1 MKRELLM
8 GNEAIALGA
17 FEAGVEVVA
26 AYPGTPSTEIPET
39 AARFAKQY
47 GAYVEFSTNEKVALE
62 VGIGASWS
70 GKRALVTMKHVGVN
84 VASDSLMTLAYT
96 GVDGGLVLVSADEP
110 DCHSSQNEQDNRL
123 FSRFA
128 NLPCLDPSSS
138 QECRDMIL
146 FAYDLSE
153 LFSLPVIL
161 RPTTRVCHGRGDVE
175 LGDKIDAKKREGKFS
190 KDVSKYVAVPSHARA
205 LHKNLLDKMEKIR
218 EFIEDSN
225 LNYKIPGEGK
235 TGIIVIGSSF
245 NYLMEAL
252 QILSI
257 NPPILKIGVSHP
269 LAKNKVLSFIR
280 DFEKVIIIEEL
291 EPVIENDVKILMAEN
306 LLNLKIYGKNIFPR
320 TGEFSTDLVTEI
332 LSRFFR
338 IDMPKEQVKIL
349 TVPVRMP
356 LLCAGCPHRST
367 YYAIKKITKGKA
379 IFPSDIGCYTLG
391 YSRPLQ
397 TVDTCISMGSSFG
410 VACGL
415 AKSVDQP
422 IIATLGDST
431 FFHAGIP
438 PLINAK
444 YNNSKIVAVILDNLT
459 TAMTGHQ
466 PHPGTRLTAMGDPAS
481 SVSIEKLISGMD
493 IPVEVVDAGNVKQ
506 VEDAVKRAIESETVY
521 AIVSRGPCALL
532 KGLEKKPVYVVDVS
546 KCRSCKACIK
556 LSGCP
561 ALEFKEGH
569 SYVNPTVCN
578 GCGLCAYIC
587 PVEAIGR

>member
-62 VGIGASWS
+62 VGIGASWA

-96 GVDGGLVLVSADEP
+96 GVNGGFVLVSADEP
-110 DCHSSQNEQDNRL
+110 DCHSSQNEQDNRI
-123 FSRFA
+123 FARFA
-128 NLPCLDPSSS
+128 NIPCLDPSSP
-138 QECRDMIL
+138 QESRDMTI

-153 LFSLPVIL
+153 KYSVPVIL

-175 LGDKIDAKKREGKFS
+175 LGEINIQKREGKFS
-190 KDVSKYVAVPSHARA
+190 KDVSRYVTVPSHARI
-205 LHKNLLDKMEKIR
+205 LHKKLLEKMDKITEY
-218 EFIEDSN
+218 IEQSN
-225 LNYKIPGEGK
+225 LNYVIPGKGK
-235 TGIIVIGSSF
+235 TGVIVIGASF
-245 NYLMEAL
+245 NYLMESL
-252 QILSI
+252 QVL
-257 NPPILKIGVSHP
+257 NTKLPILKIGVSHP
-269 LAKNKVLSFIR
+269 LTKNTVLSFIK
-280 DFEKVIIIEEL
+280 DLEKVIIIEEL
-291 EPVIENDVKILMAEN
+291 EPVIENDVKIIIAEN
-306 LLNLKIYGKNIFPR
+306 HLNLKVYGKNLFPR

-332 LSRFFR
+332 LSKFLR
-338 IDMPKEQVKIL
+338 INITKEQSKCVP
-349 TVPVRMP
+349 VPVRMP

-367 YYAIKKITKGKA
+367 YYAIKKVTRGKA

-397 TVDTCISMGSSFG
+397 TVDTCIAMGSSFG
-410 VACGL
+410 VACGF
-415 AKSVDQP
+415 AKTVKEP
-422 IIATLGDST
+422 IVATLGDST

-466 PHPGTRLTAMGDPAS
+466 PHPGTQLTAMGEPAS
-481 SVSIEKLISGMD
+481 PVSIEKLISGMD
-493 IPVEVVDAGNVKQ
+493 IPVEVVDAYNVKSI
-506 VEDAVKRAIESETVY
+506 EEALKRAIESQTVY
-521 AIVSRGPCALL
+521 AIISRGSCVLL
-532 KGLEKKPVYVVDVS
+532 KGLEKKPVYMVDVS

-561 ALEFKEGH
+561 ALEFKDGH
-569 SYVNPTVCN
+569 SYVNPILCT

-587 PVEAIGR
+587 PVEAISK

>member
-62 VGIGASWS
+62 VGIGASWA

-84 VASDSLMTLAYT
+84 VAADSLMTLAYT
-96 GVDGGLVLVSADEP
+96 GVNGGFVLVSADEP
-110 DCHSSQNEQDNRL
+110 DCHSSQNEQDNRI
-123 FSRFA
+123 FARFA
-128 NLPCLDPSSS
+128 NIPCLDPSSP
-138 QECRDMIL
+138 QESRDMTI

-153 LFSLPVIL
+153 KYSVPVIL

-175 LGDKIDAKKREGKFS
+175 LGEINIQKREGKFS
-190 KDVSKYVAVPSHARA
+190 KDFSRYVTVPSHARI
-205 LHKNLLDKMEKIR
+205 LHKKLLEKMDKITEY
-218 EFIEDSN
+218 IEQSN
-225 LNYKIPGEGK
+225 LNYVIPGKGK
-235 TGIIVIGSSF
+235 TGVIVIGASF
-245 NYLMEAL
+245 NYLMESL
-252 QILSI
+252 QIL
-257 NPPILKIGVSHP
+257 NTKLPILKIGVSHP
-269 LAKNKVLSFIR
+269 LTKNTVLSFIK
-280 DFEKVIIIEEL
+280 DLEKVIIIEEL
-291 EPVIENDVKILMAEN
+291 EPVIENDVKIIIAEN
-306 LLNLKIYGKNIFPR
+306 QLNLKVYGKNLFPR

-332 LSRFFR
+332 LSKFLR
-338 IDMPKEQVKIL
+338 INITKEQSKCVP
-349 TVPVRMP
+349 VPVRMP

-367 YYAIKKITKGKA
+367 YYAIKKVTRGKA

-397 TVDTCISMGSSFG
+397 TVDTCIAMGSSFG
-410 VACGL
+410 VACGF
-415 AKSVDQP
+415 AKTVKEP
-422 IIATLGDST
+422 IVATLGDST

-466 PHPGTRLTAMGDPAS
+466 PHPGTQLTAMGESAS
-481 SVSIEKLISGMD
+481 PVSIEKLISGMD
-493 IPVEVVDAGNVKQ
+493 IPVEVVDAYNVKSI
-506 VEDAVKRAIESETVY
+506 EEALKRALESETVY
-521 AIVSRGPCALL
+521 AIISRGPCVLL
-532 KGLEKKPVYVVDVS
+532 KGLEKKPVYKVDVT

-561 ALEFKEGH
+561 ALEFKDGH
-569 SYVNPTVCN
+569 SYVNPTLCT

-587 PVEAIGR
+587 PVEAIYK

>member
-62 VGIGASWS
+62 VGIGASWA

-96 GVDGGLVLVSADEP
+96 GVNGGFVLVSADEP
-110 DCHSSQNEQDNRL
+110 DCHSSQNEQDNRI
-123 FSRFA
+123 FARFA
-128 NLPCLDPSSS
+128 NIPCLDPSSP
-138 QECRDMIL
+138 QESRDMTI

-153 LFSLPVIL
+153 KYSVPVIL

-175 LGDKIDAKKREGKFS
+175 LGEINIQKREGKFS
-190 KDVSKYVAVPSHARA
+190 KDFSRYVTVPSHARI
-205 LHKNLLDKMEKIR
+205 LHKKLLEKMDKITEY
-218 EFIEDSN
+218 IEQSN
-225 LNYKIPGEGK
+225 LNYVIPGKGK
-235 TGIIVIGSSF
+235 TGVIVIGASF
-245 NYLMEAL
+245 NYLMESL
-252 QILSI
+252 QVL
-257 NPPILKIGVSHP
+257 NTKLPILKIGVSHP
-269 LAKNKVLSFIR
+269 LTKNTVLSFIK
-280 DFEKVIIIEEL
+280 DLEKVIIIEEL
-291 EPVIENDVKILMAEN
+291 EPVIENDVKIIIAEN
-306 LLNLKIYGKNIFPR
+306 HLNLKVYGKNLFPR

-332 LSRFFR
+332 LSKFLR
-338 IDMPKEQVKIL
+338 INITKEQSKCVP
-349 TVPVRMP
+349 VPVRMP

-367 YYAIKKITKGKA
+367 YYAIKKVTRGKA

-397 TVDTCISMGSSFG
+397 TVDTCIAMGSSFG
-410 VACGL
+410 VACGF
-415 AKSVDQP
+415 AKTVKEP
-422 IIATLGDST
+422 IVATLGDST

-466 PHPGTRLTAMGDPAS
+466 PHPGTQLTAMGEPAS
-481 SVSIEKLISGMD
+481 PVSIEKLISGMD
-493 IPVEVVDAGNVKQ
+493 IPVEVVDAYNVKSI
-506 VEDAVKRAIESETVY
+506 EEALKRAIESQTVY
-521 AIVSRGPCALL
+521 AIISRGSCVLL
-532 KGLEKKPVYVVDVS
+532 KGLEKKPVYMVDVS

-561 ALEFKEGH
+561 ALEFKDGH
-569 SYVNPTVCN
+569 SYVNPILCT

-587 PVEAIGR
+587 PVEAISK

>member
-8 GNEAIALGA
+8 GDEAIALAA

-26 AYPGTPSTEIPET
+26 AYPGTPSTQIPET

-110 DCHSSQNEQDNRL
+110 DCHSSQNEQDNRIL
-123 FSRFA
+123 ARFA
-128 NLPCLDPSSS
+128 NVPCLEPSSP
-138 QECRDMIL
+138 QEARDMTI

-153 LFSLPVIL
+153 LFSIPVIL
-161 RPTTRVCHGRGDVE
+161 RPTTRVCHARGDVE
-175 LGDKIDAKKREGKFS
+175 LGEITIKKREGKFT
-190 KDVSKYVAVPSHARA
+190 KDVNRYVAIPAHARV
-205 LHKNLLDKMEKIR
+205 LHKKLLEKMEKIR

-225 LNYKIPGEGK
+225 LDYAIPGEGK
-235 TGIIVIGSSF
+235 TGIIVVGGSFS
-245 NYLMEAL
+245 YLMEAL
-252 QILSI
+252 NALNI
-257 NPPILKIGVSHP
+257 NPPLLKIGISHP
-269 LAKNKVLSFIR
+269 LARNKVLAFIK
-280 DFEKVIIIEEL
+280 DLDKVIVVEEL
-291 EPVIENDVKILMAEN
+291 EPVIENDIKILISESQ
-306 LLNLKIYGKNIFPR
+306 LNLKIYGKNIFPR
-320 TGEFSTDLVTEI
+320 TGEFSTELVTEI

-338 IDMPKEQVKIL
+338 IEVSKEQPKNIVIPNR
-349 TVPVRMP
+349 TP

-367 YYAIKKITKGKA
+367 FYAIKKVTRGKA

-391 YSRPLQ
+391 FPRPLQ
-397 TVDTCISMGSSFG
+397 TVDTCISMGGSFG
-410 VACGL
+410 IACGF
-415 AKSVDQP
+415 AKSLNEP
-422 IIATLGDST
+422 IVATLGDST

-466 PHPGTRLTAMGDPAS
+466 PHPGTQLTAMGDPAG
-481 SVSIEKLISGMD
+481 SVSIEKLIAGMD
-493 IPVEVVDAGNVKQ
+493 IPVEVVNALDVKS
-506 VEDAVKRAIESETVY
+506 VEDAVKRGIESKQVY
-521 AIVSRGPCALL
+521 AIVSRAPCVLL
-532 KGLEKKPVYVVDVS
+532 KGIEKKPIYRVEAS
-546 KCRSCKACIK
+546 MCRACKACIK

-561 ALEFKEGH
+561 GLEFRDGH
-569 SYVNPTVCN
+569 SNINSAICT

-587 PVEAIGR
+587 PVEAIVR

>member
-47 GAYVEFSTNEKVALE
+47 GVYVEFSTNEKVALE
-62 VGIGASWS
+62 VGIGASWA

-96 GVDGGLVLVSADEP
+96 GVDGGFVLVSADEP

-123 FSRFA
+123 FARFA
-128 NLPCLDPSSS
+128 NVPCLDPSSA
-138 QECRDMIL
+138 QECRDMII

-153 LFSLPVIL
+153 LFSIPVIL

-175 LGDKIDAKKREGKFS
+175 LGEINIQKREGKFT
-190 KDVSKYVAVPSHARA
+190 KDVTKYVTVPSHTRV
-205 LHKNLLDKMEKIR
+205 LHKKLLHKMDKVR
-218 EFIEDSN
+218 EFVEDSN
-225 LNYKIPGEGK
+225 LNYAISGEGK
-235 TGIIVIGSSF
+235 TGIVVIGASF
-245 NYLMEAL
+245 NYLMESL
-252 QILSI
+252 NILGI
-257 NPPILKIGVSHP
+257 KPPILKIGVSHP
-269 LAKNKVLSFIR
+269 LPKNKVLSFIK
-280 DFEKVIIIEEL
+280 DLEKLVIVEEL

-306 LLNLKIYGKNIFPR
+306 QLNLKLYGKNLFPR
-320 TGEFSTDLVTEI
+320 TGEYSTDLVTEI
-332 LSRFFR
+332 LSKFFR
-338 IDMPKEQVKIL
+338 IDVSKEQPKNIII
-349 TVPVRMP
+349 PNRAP

-367 YYAIKKITKGKA
+367 FYAIKKVTRGKA

-391 YSRPLQ
+391 FPRPLQ
-397 TVDTCISMGSSFG
+397 TVDTCISMGGSFG
-410 VACGL
+410 IACGL
-415 AKSVDQP
+415 AKSVNEP
-422 IIATLGDST
+422 IVATLGDST

-466 PHPGTRLTAMGDPAS
+466 PHPGTQLTAMGEPANP
-481 SVSIEKLISGMD
+481 VSIEKLIAAMD
-493 IPVEVVDAGNVKQ
+493 IPVEVVNATDVKSI
-506 VEDAVKRAIESETVY
+506 EDALKRALESEQVY
-521 AIVSRGPCALL
+521 AIISRGPCVLL
-532 KGLEKKPVYVVDVS
+532 KGIDKRPIYKVEVS
-546 KCRSCKACIK
+546 MCRSCKACIK

-561 ALEFKEGH
+561 ALEFKDGH
-569 SYVNPTVCN
+569 SSINPTVCT

-587 PVEAIGR
+587 PVDAIVR

>member
-1 MKRELLM
+1 M

-39 AARFAKQY
+39 AVRFAKQY

-62 VGIGASWS
+62 VGIGASWA

-96 GVDGGLVLVSADEP
+96 GINGGFVLVSADEP
-110 DCHSSQNEQDNRL
+110 DCHSSQNEQDNRI
-123 FSRFA
+123 FARFA
-128 NLPCLDPSSS
+128 NIPCLDPSSP
-138 QECRDMIL
+138 QESRDMTI

-153 LFSLPVIL
+153 KYSVPVIL

-175 LGDKIDAKKREGKFS
+175 LGEINIQKREGKFS
-190 KDVSKYVAVPSHARA
+190 KDVSRYVTVPSHARI
-205 LHKNLLDKMEKIR
+205 LHKKLLEKMDKITEY
-218 EFIEDSN
+218 IEQSN
-225 LNYKIPGEGK
+225 LNYVIPGKGK
-235 TGIIVIGSSF
+235 TGVIVIGASF
-245 NYLMEAL
+245 NYLMESL
-252 QILSI
+252 QVL
-257 NPPILKIGVSHP
+257 NTKLPILKIGVSHP
-269 LAKNKVLSFIR
+269 LTKNTVLSFIK
-280 DFEKVIIIEEL
+280 DLEKVIIIEEL
-291 EPVIENDVKILMAEN
+291 EPVIENDVKIIIAEN
-306 LLNLKIYGKNIFPR
+306 HLNLKVYGKNLFPR

-332 LSRFFR
+332 LSKFLR
-338 IDMPKEQVKIL
+338 INITKEQSKCVP
-349 TVPVRMP
+349 VPVRMP

-367 YYAIKKITKGKA
+367 YYAIKKVTRGKA

-397 TVDTCISMGSSFG
+397 TVDTCIAMGSSFG
-410 VACGL
+410 VACGF
-415 AKSVDQP
+415 AKTVKEP
-422 IIATLGDST
+422 IVATLGDST

-466 PHPGTRLTAMGDPAS
+466 PHPGTQLTAMGEPAS
-481 SVSIEKLISGMD
+481 PVSIEKLISGMD
-493 IPVEVVDAGNVKQ
+493 IPVEVVDAYNVKSI
-506 VEDAVKRAIESETVY
+506 EEALKRAIESQTVY
-521 AIVSRGPCALL
+521 AIISRGSCVLL
-532 KGLEKKPVYVVDVS
+532 KGLEKKPVYMVDVS

-561 ALEFKEGH
+561 ALEFKDGH
-569 SYVNPTVCN
+569 SYVNPILCT

-587 PVEAIGR
+587 PVEAISK

>member
-62 VGIGASWS
+62 VGIGASWA

-96 GVDGGLVLVSADEP
+96 GVNGGFVLVSADEP
-110 DCHSSQNEQDNRL
+110 DCHSSQNEQDNRI
-123 FSRFA
+123 FARFA
-128 NLPCLDPSSS
+128 NIPCLDPSSP
-138 QECRDMIL
+138 QESRDMTI

-153 LFSLPVIL
+153 KYSIPVIL

-175 LGDKIDAKKREGKFS
+175 LGEINIQKREGKFS
-190 KDVSKYVAVPSHARA
+190 KDVSRYVTVPSHARI
-205 LHKNLLDKMEKIR
+205 LHKKLLEKMDKITEY
-218 EFIEDSN
+218 IEQSN
-225 LNYKIPGEGK
+225 LNYVIPGKGK
-235 TGIIVIGSSF
+235 TGVIVIGASF
-245 NYLMEAL
+245 NYLMESLQAL
-252 QILSI
+252 NTKL
-257 NPPILKIGVSHP
+257 PILKIGVSHP
-269 LAKNKVLSFIR
+269 LTKNTVLSFIK
-280 DFEKVIIIEEL
+280 DLEKIIIIEEL
-291 EPVIENDVKILMAEN
+291 EPVIENDVKIIIAEN
-306 LLNLKIYGKNIFPR
+306 QLNLKVYGKNLFPR

-332 LSRFFR
+332 LSKFLR
-338 IDMPKEQVKIL
+338 INITKEQSKCVP
-349 TVPVRMP
+349 VPVRMP

-367 YYAIKKITKGKA
+367 YYAIKKVTRGKA

-397 TVDTCISMGSSFG
+397 TVDTCIAMGSSFG
-410 VACGL
+410 VACGF
-415 AKSVDQP
+415 AKTVKEP
-422 IIATLGDST
+422 IVATLGDST

-466 PHPGTRLTAMGDPAS
+466 PHPGTQLTAMGENAS
-481 SVSIEKLISGMD
+481 PVSIEKLISGMD
-493 IPVEVVDAGNVKQ
+493 IPVEVVDAYNVKSI
-506 VEDAVKRAIESETVY
+506 EEALKRGLESETVY
-521 AIVSRGPCALL
+521 AIISRGPCVLL
-532 KGLEKKPVYVVDVS
+532 KGLEKKPVYKVDVT

-561 ALEFKEGH
+561 ALEFKDGH
-569 SYVNPTVCN
+569 SYVNPTLCT

-587 PVEAIGR
+587 PVEAISK

>member
-39 AARFAKQY
+39 AVRFAKQY

-62 VGIGASWS
+62 VGIGASWA

-96 GVDGGLVLVSADEP
+96 GINGGFVLVSADEP
-110 DCHSSQNEQDNRL
+110 DCHSSQNEQDNRI
-123 FSRFA
+123 FARFA
-128 NLPCLDPSSS
+128 NIPCLDPSSP
-138 QECRDMIL
+138 QESRDMTI

-153 LFSLPVIL
+153 KYSVPVIL

-175 LGDKIDAKKREGKFS
+175 LGEINIQKREGKFS
-190 KDVSKYVAVPSHARA
+190 KDVSRYVTVPSHARI
-205 LHKNLLDKMEKIR
+205 LHKKLLEKMDKITEY
-218 EFIEDSN
+218 IEQSN
-225 LNYKIPGEGK
+225 LNYVIPGKGK
-235 TGIIVIGSSF
+235 TGVIVIGASF
-245 NYLMEAL
+245 NYLMESL
-252 QILSI
+252 QVL
-257 NPPILKIGVSHP
+257 NTKLPILKIGVSHP
-269 LAKNKVLSFIR
+269 LTKNTVLSFIK
-280 DFEKVIIIEEL
+280 DLEKVIIIEEL
-291 EPVIENDVKILMAEN
+291 EPVIENDVKIIIAEN
-306 LLNLKIYGKNIFPR
+306 HLNLKVYGKNLFPR

-332 LSRFFR
+332 LSKFLR
-338 IDMPKEQVKIL
+338 INITKEQSKCVP
-349 TVPVRMP
+349 VPVRMP

-367 YYAIKKITKGKA
+367 YYAIKKVTRGKA

-397 TVDTCISMGSSFG
+397 TVDTCIAMGSSFG
-410 VACGL
+410 VACGF
-415 AKSVDQP
+415 AKTVKEP
-422 IIATLGDST
+422 IVATLGDST

-466 PHPGTRLTAMGDPAS
+466 PHPGTQLTAMGEPAS
-481 SVSIEKLISGMD
+481 PVSIEKLISGMD
-493 IPVEVVDAGNVKQ
+493 IPVEVVDAYNVKSI
-506 VEDAVKRAIESETVY
+506 EEALKRAIESQTVY
-521 AIVSRGPCALL
+521 AIISRGSCVLL
-532 KGLEKKPVYVVDVS
+532 KGLEKKPVYMVDVS

-561 ALEFKEGH
+561 ALEFKDGH
-569 SYVNPTVCN
+569 SYVNPILCT

-587 PVEAIGR
+587 PVEAISK

>member
-17 FEAGVEVVA
+17 FEAGVEIIA

-62 VGIGASWS
+62 VGIGASWA

-96 GVDGGLVLVSADEP
+96 GVDGGLVIVSADEP
-110 DCHSSQNEQDNRL
+110 DCHSSQNEQDNRI
-123 FSRFA
+123 FARFA
-128 NLPCLDPSSS
+128 NVPCLDPSSP
-138 QECRDMIL
+138 QESRDMIL

-153 LFSLPVIL
+153 LFSTPVIL

-175 LGDKIDAKKREGKFS
+175 LGEINIQKREGKFT
-190 KDVSKYVAVPSHARA
+190 KDITRYVAVPSHARIQ
-205 LHKNLLDKMEKIR
+205 HKKLLDKIEKIR
-218 EFIEDSN
+218 EFVEDSN
-225 LNYKIPGEGK
+225 LNYTIPGEGK
-235 TGIIVIGSSF
+235 VGVIVIGASF
-245 NYLMEAL
+245 NYLMESL
-252 QILSI
+252 QILGI
-257 NPPILKIGVSHP
+257 KLPILKVGISHP
-269 LAKNKVLSFIR
+269 LARNKVLSFIK
-280 DFEKVIIIEEL
+280 DLEKVVIIEEL
-291 EPVIENDVKILMAEN
+291 EPVIENDVKILISEN
-306 LLNLKIYGKNIFPR
+306 QLNLKLYGKTIFPR

-332 LSRFFR
+332 LSKFFR
-338 IDMPKEQVKIL
+338 IDFPKEQSKNII
-349 TVPVRMP
+349 VPNRAP

-367 YYAIKKITKGKA
+367 FYAIKKVTRGKA

-391 YSRPLQ
+391 FSRPLQ
-397 TVDTCISMGSSFG
+397 TVDTCISMGASFG
-410 VACGL
+410 VACGF
-415 AKSVDQP
+415 AKSTKEP
-422 IIATLGDST
+422 IVATLGDST

-466 PHPGTRLTAMGDPAS
+466 PHPGTQLTAMGEPAG
-481 SVSIEKLISGMD
+481 SVSIEKLIAGMD
-493 IPVEVVDAGNVKQ
+493 IPVEVVDATDVKSIEEALKRGLQSEQ
-506 VEDAVKRAIESETVY
+506 VYV
-521 AIVSRGPCALL
+521 IVSRGPCVLL
-532 KGLEKKPVYVVDVS
+532 KGIEKRPIYRVEVS
-546 KCRSCKACIK
+546 MCRACKACIK

-561 ALEFKEGH
+561 ALEFKDGH
-569 SYVNPTVCN
+569 SSINPSVCT

-587 PVEAIGR
+587 PVEAIIR

>member
-47 GAYVEFSTNEKVALE
+47 GVYVEFSTNEKVALE
-62 VGIGASWS
+62 VGIGASWA

-84 VASDSLMTLAYT
+84 VASDSFMTLAYT
-96 GVDGGLVLVSADEP
+96 GVDGGFVLVSADEP
-110 DCHSSQNEQDNRL
+110 DCHSSQNEQDNRI
-123 FSRFA
+123 FARFA
-128 NLPCLDPSSS
+128 NVPCLDPSSA
-138 QECRDMIL
+138 QECRDMVI

-153 LFSLPVIL
+153 LFSIPVIL

-175 LGDKIDAKKREGKFS
+175 LGEINIQKREGKFT
-190 KDVSKYVAVPSHARA
+190 KDVTKYVTVPSHTRV
-205 LHKNLLDKMEKIR
+205 LHKKLLEKMEKIR
-218 EFIEDSN
+218 EFVEDSN
-225 LNYKIPGEGK
+225 LNYAIPGNGK
-235 TGIIVIGSSF
+235 TGIIVIGASF
-245 NYLMEAL
+245 NYLMESL
-252 QILSI
+252 NILGI
-257 NPPILKIGVSHP
+257 KPPILKIGVSHP
-269 LAKNKVLSFIR
+269 LPKNKVLSFIK
-280 DFEKVIIIEEL
+280 DLEKVVIVEEL

-306 LLNLKIYGKNIFPR
+306 QLSLKLYGKNLFPR
-320 TGEFSTDLVTEI
+320 NGEFSTDLVTEI

-338 IDMPKEQVKIL
+338 IDVSKEQPKNIL
-349 TVPVRMP
+349 VPVRMP

-367 YYAIKKITKGKA
+367 FYAIKKVTRGKA

-391 YSRPLQ
+391 YPRPLQ
-397 TVDTCISMGSSFG
+397 TVDTCIAMGSSFG
-410 VACGL
+410 IACGL
-415 AKSVDQP
+415 AKSVNEP
-422 IIATLGDST
+422 IVATLGDST

-466 PHPGTRLTAMGDPAS
+466 PHPGTQLTAMGDSAS
-481 SVSIEKLISGMD
+481 PVSIEKLIAGMD
-493 IPVEVVDAGNVKQ
+493 IPVEVVNAWEVKS
-506 VEDAVKRAIESETVY
+506 VEEALKRALESEQVY
-521 AIVSRGPCALL
+521 AIVSRGPCVLL
-532 KGLEKKPVYVVDVS
+532 KGIEKRPIYKVEVS
-546 KCRSCKACIK
+546 KCRACKACIK

-569 SYVNPTVCN
+569 SYINPTVCT
-578 GCGLCAYIC
+578 GCGLCAQIC
-587 PVEAIGR
+587 PVEAIVR

>member
-62 VGIGASWS
+62 VGIGASWA

-96 GVDGGLVLVSADEP
+96 GVNGGFVLVSADEP
-110 DCHSSQNEQDNRL
+110 DCHSSQNEQDNRI
-123 FSRFA
+123 FARFA
-128 NLPCLDPSSS
+128 NIPCLDPSSP
-138 QECRDMIL
+138 QESRDMTI

-153 LFSLPVIL
+153 KYSVPVIL

-175 LGDKIDAKKREGKFS
+175 LGEINIQKREGKFS
-190 KDVSKYVAVPSHARA
+190 KDVSKHVTVPSHARI
-205 LHKNLLDKMEKIR
+205 LHKKLLEKMDKITEY
-218 EFIEDSN
+218 IEQSN
-225 LNYKIPGEGK
+225 LNYVIPGKGK
-235 TGIIVIGSSF
+235 IGVIVIGASF
-245 NYLMEAL
+245 NYLMESLQAL
-252 QILSI
+252 NTKL
-257 NPPILKIGVSHP
+257 PILKIGVSHP
-269 LAKNKVLSFIR
+269 LTKNTVLSFIK
-280 DFEKVIIIEEL
+280 DLEKVIIIEEL
-291 EPVIENDVKILMAEN
+291 EPVIENDVKIIIAEN
-306 LLNLKIYGKNIFPR
+306 QLNLKVYGKNLFPR

-332 LSRFFR
+332 LSKFLR
-338 IDMPKEQVKIL
+338 INITKEQSKCVP
-349 TVPVRMP
+349 VPVRMP

-367 YYAIKKITKGKA
+367 YYAIKKVTRGKA

-397 TVDTCISMGSSFG
+397 TVDTCIAMGSSFG
-410 VACGL
+410 VACGF
-415 AKSVDQP
+415 AKTVKEP
-422 IIATLGDST
+422 IVATLGDST

-466 PHPGTRLTAMGDPAS
+466 PHPGTQLTAMGEHAS
-481 SVSIEKLISGMD
+481 PVSIEKLISGMD
-493 IPVEVVDAGNVKQ
+493 IPVEVVDAYNVKSI
-506 VEDAVKRAIESETVY
+506 EEALKRGLESETVY
-521 AIVSRGPCALL
+521 AIISRAPCVLL
-532 KGLEKKPVYVVDVS
+532 KGLEKKPIYRVDVT

-561 ALEFKEGH
+561 ALEFKDGH
-569 SYVNPTVCN
+569 SYVNPTLCT

-587 PVEAIGR
+587 PVEAISK

>member
-62 VGIGASWS
+62 VGIGASWA

-96 GVDGGLVLVSADEP
+96 GVNGGFVLVSADEP

-123 FSRFA
+123 FARFA
-128 NLPCLDPSSS
+128 NIPCLDPSSP
-138 QECRDMIL
+138 QESRDMTI

-153 LFSLPVIL
+153 KYSVPVIL

-175 LGDKIDAKKREGKFS
+175 LGEINIQKREGKFS
-190 KDVSKYVAVPSHARA
+190 KDVSRYVTVPSHARI
-205 LHKNLLDKMEKIR
+205 LHKKLLEKMDKITEY
-218 EFIEDSN
+218 IEQSN
-225 LNYKIPGEGK
+225 LNYVIPGKGK
-235 TGIIVIGSSF
+235 TGVIVIGASF
-245 NYLMEAL
+245 NYLMESLQAL
-252 QILSI
+252 NTKL
-257 NPPILKIGVSHP
+257 PILKIGVSHP
-269 LAKNKVLSFIR
+269 LTKNTVLSFIK
-280 DFEKVIIIEEL
+280 DLEKVIIIEEL
-291 EPVIENDVKILMAEN
+291 EPVIENDVKIIIAEN
-306 LLNLKIYGKNIFPR
+306 QFNLKVYGKNLFPR

-332 LSRFFR
+332 LSKFLR
-338 IDMPKEQVKIL
+338 INITKEQSKCFP
-349 TVPVRMP
+349 VPVRMP

-367 YYAIKKITKGKA
+367 YYAIKKVTRGKA

-397 TVDTCISMGSSFG
+397 TVDTCIAMGSSFG
-410 VACGL
+410 VACGF
-415 AKSVDQP
+415 AKTVKEP
-422 IIATLGDST
+422 IVATLGDST

-466 PHPGTRLTAMGDPAS
+466 PHPGTQLTAMGEHAS
-481 SVSIEKLISGMD
+481 PVSIEKLISGMD
-493 IPVEVVDAGNVKQ
+493 IPVEVVDAYNVKSI
-506 VEDAVKRAIESETVY
+506 EEALKRGLESETVY
-521 AIVSRGPCALL
+521 AIISRGPCVLL
-532 KGLEKKPVYVVDVS
+532 KGLEKKPIYRVDVT

-561 ALEFKEGH
+561 ALEFKDGH
-569 SYVNPTVCN
+569 SYVNPTLCT

-587 PVEAIGR
+587 PVEAISK

>member
-62 VGIGASWS
+62 VGIGASWA

-96 GVDGGLVLVSADEP
+96 GVNGGFVLVSADEP
-110 DCHSSQNEQDNRL
+110 DCHSSQNEQDNRI
-123 FSRFA
+123 FARFA
-128 NLPCLDPSSS
+128 NIPCLDPSSP
-138 QECRDMIL
+138 QESRDMTI

-153 LFSLPVIL
+153 KYSVPVIL

-175 LGDKIDAKKREGKFS
+175 LGEINIQKREGKFS
-190 KDVSKYVAVPSHARA
+190 KDFSRYVTVPSHARI
-205 LHKNLLDKMEKIR
+205 LHKKLLEKMDKITEY
-218 EFIEDSN
+218 IEQSN
-225 LNYKIPGEGK
+225 LNYVIPGKGK
-235 TGIIVIGSSF
+235 TGVIVIGASF
-245 NYLMEAL
+245 NYLMESL
-252 QILSI
+252 QIL
-257 NPPILKIGVSHP
+257 NTKLPILKIGVSHP
-269 LAKNKVLSFIR
+269 LTKNTVLSFIK
-280 DFEKVIIIEEL
+280 DLEKVIIIEEL
-291 EPVIENDVKILMAEN
+291 EPVIENDVKIIIAEN
-306 LLNLKIYGKNIFPR
+306 QLNLKVYGKNLFPR

-332 LSRFFR
+332 LSKFLR
-338 IDMPKEQVKIL
+338 INITKEQSKCVP
-349 TVPVRMP
+349 VPVRMP

-367 YYAIKKITKGKA
+367 YYAIKKVTRGKA

-397 TVDTCISMGSSFG
+397 TVDTCIAMGSSFG
-410 VACGL
+410 VACGF
-415 AKSVDQP
+415 AKTVKEP
-422 IIATLGDST
+422 IVATLGDST

-466 PHPGTRLTAMGDPAS
+466 PHPGTQLTAMGESAS
-481 SVSIEKLISGMD
+481 PVSIEKLISGMD
-493 IPVEVVDAGNVKQ
+493 IPVEVVDAYNIKSI
-506 VEDAVKRAIESETVY
+506 EEALKRALESETVY
-521 AIVSRGPCALL
+521 AIISRGPCVLL
-532 KGLEKKPVYVVDVS
+532 KGLEKKPVYKVDVT

-561 ALEFKEGH
+561 ALEFKDGH
-569 SYVNPTVCN
+569 SYVNPTLCT

-587 PVEAIGR
+587 PVEAISK

>member
-1 MKRELLM
+1 M

-39 AARFAKQY
+39 AAQFAKQY
-47 GAYVEFSTNEKVALE
+47 GVYVEFSTNEKVALE
-62 VGIGASWS
+62 VGIGASWA

-96 GVDGGLVLVSADEP
+96 GVDGGFVLVSADEP
-110 DCHSSQNEQDNRL
+110 DCHSSQNEQDNRI
-123 FSRFA
+123 FARFA
-128 NLPCLDPSSS
+128 NVPCLDPSSP
-138 QECRDMIL
+138 QESRDMTI
-146 FAYDLSE
+146 FAYGLSE
-153 LFSLPVIL
+153 MFSVPVIL

-175 LGDKIDAKKREGKFS
+175 LGEINIQKKEGKFS
-190 KDVSKYVAVPSHARA
+190 KDVNRYVSVPSHARVM
-205 LHKNLLDKMEKIR
+205 HKKLLDKMEKIR
-218 EFIEDSN
+218 DYIEESN
-225 LNYKIPGEGK
+225 LNYLISGEGK
-235 TGIIVIGSSF
+235 TGIIVIGASF
-245 NYLMEAL
+245 NYLMESL
-252 QILSI
+252 KILDI
-257 NPPILKIGVSHP
+257 KPPILKVGVSYP
-269 LAKNKVLSFIR
+269 LAKNKVFSFIK
-280 DFEKVIIIEEL
+280 DLEKVVIIEEL
-291 EPVIENDVKILMAEN
+291 EPVIENDVKIIMAEN
-306 LLNLKIYGKNIFPR
+306 QLNLKVYGKNIFPR

-332 LSRFFR
+332 LSKFFR
-338 IDMPKEQVKIL
+338 IQMSKEQPKNIRI
-349 TVPVRMP
+349 PNRAP

-367 YYAIKKITKGKA
+367 FYAIKKITRGKA

-391 YSRPLQ
+391 FSRPLQ

-410 VACGL
+410 IACGL
-415 AKSVDQP
+415 AKSIGEP
-422 IIATLGDST
+422 IVATLGDST

-466 PHPGTRLTAMGDPAS
+466 PHPGTQLTAMGDPAG

-493 IPVEVVDAGNVKQ
+493 IPVEVVDASNVKNI
-506 VEDAVKRAIESETVY
+506 EEALKRGLESETVY
-521 AIVSRGPCALL
+521 AIVSRGPCVLL
-532 KGLEKKPVYVVDVS
+532 KGLEKKPVYKVDVS

-561 ALEFKEGH
+561 ALEFKDGH
-569 SYVNPTVCN
+569 SYVNPTVCT

-587 PVEAIGR
+587 PVEAITQ

>member
-62 VGIGASWS
+62 VGIGASWA

-96 GVDGGLVLVSADEP
+96 GVNGGFVLVSADEP
-110 DCHSSQNEQDNRL
+110 DCHSSQNEQDNRI
-123 FSRFA
+123 FARFA
-128 NLPCLDPSSS
+128 NIPCLDPSSP
-138 QECRDMIL
+138 QESRDMTI

-153 LFSLPVIL
+153 KYSVPVIL

-175 LGDKIDAKKREGKFS
+175 LGEINIQKREGKFS
-190 KDVSKYVAVPSHARA
+190 KDVSRYVTVPSHARI
-205 LHKNLLDKMEKIR
+205 LHKKLLEKMDKITEY
-218 EFIEDSN
+218 IEQSN
-225 LNYKIPGEGK
+225 LNYVIPGKGK
-235 TGIIVIGSSF
+235 TGVIVIGASF
-245 NYLMEAL
+245 NYLMESL
-252 QILSI
+252 QVL
-257 NPPILKIGVSHP
+257 NTKLPILKIGVSHP
-269 LAKNKVLSFIR
+269 LTKNTVLSFIK
-280 DFEKVIIIEEL
+280 DLEKVIIIEEL
-291 EPVIENDVKILMAEN
+291 EPVIENDVKIIIAEN
-306 LLNLKIYGKNIFPR
+306 HLNLKVYGKNLFPR

-332 LSRFFR
+332 LSKFLR
-338 IDMPKEQVKIL
+338 INITKEQSKCVP
-349 TVPVRMP
+349 VPVRMP

-367 YYAIKKITKGKA
+367 YYAIKKVTRGKA

-397 TVDTCISMGSSFG
+397 TVDTCIAMGSSFG
-410 VACGL
+410 VACGF
-415 AKSVDQP
+415 AKTVKEP
-422 IIATLGDST
+422 TVATLGDST

-466 PHPGTRLTAMGDPAS
+466 PHPGTQLTAMGEPAS
-481 SVSIEKLISGMD
+481 PVSIEKLISGMD
-493 IPVEVVDAGNVKQ
+493 IPVEVVDAYNVKSI
-506 VEDAVKRAIESETVY
+506 EEALKRAIESQTVY
-521 AIVSRGPCALL
+521 AIISRGSCVLL
-532 KGLEKKPVYVVDVS
+532 KGLEKKPVYMVDVS

-561 ALEFKEGH
+561 ALEFKDGH
-569 SYVNPTVCN
+569 SYVNPILCT

-587 PVEAIGR
+587 PVEAISK